1 MNGDLNNKKQP
12 RRAISNHVPILVV
25 PDTPPSG
32 DSSEY
37 RSLWTYAIIDKK
49 KMQCHYPHLIK

>member
-1 MNGDLNNKKQP
+1 MNGILDNKKQP
-12 RRAISNHVPILVV
+12 QKGMFPTTFLDWGI

-37 RSLWTYAIIDKK
+37 RSLYF
-49 KMQCHYPHLIK
+49 